1 MADNGDFLA
10 GLVIGGLLGFVA
22 GVLLAPASGS
32 ETREMIADRTQ
43 SAVKQARSGMAEVGG
58 LVKENMEKV
67 VDVVKDVLP
76 ETCCKTKT
84 ETTEGNEIQTD
95 TEGEIQIQTNTEEA
109 GLA

>member
-22 GVLLAPASGS
+22 GVVLAPASGS
-32 ETREMIADRTQ
+32 ETREIIADRTQ
-43 SAVKQARSGMAEVGG
+43 TAVKQARSGMAEVGG
-58 LVKENMEKV
+58 LVKENVEKV

-84 ETTEGNEIQTD
+84 ETEEEIVIQT
-95 TEGEIQIQTNTEEA
+95 ETEEA
-109 GLA
+109 ELA